1 MEIEY
6 GSIILM
12 YMEEIRD
19 GKYTRNRFIRSFIRA
34 FISRFIISCHLK
46 EPCSL
51 TFYLKYFGTLF
62 KEGNE
67 REL

>member
-1 MEIEY
+1 MAMEY
-6 GSIILM
+6 GSIILAD
-12 YMEEIRD
+12 MEEIRD
-19 GKYTRNRFIRSFIRA
+19 GKYTRNGFIRSVVRA

-51 TFYLKYFGTLF
+51 TIYLKYFGTLL

-67 REL
+67 RDL